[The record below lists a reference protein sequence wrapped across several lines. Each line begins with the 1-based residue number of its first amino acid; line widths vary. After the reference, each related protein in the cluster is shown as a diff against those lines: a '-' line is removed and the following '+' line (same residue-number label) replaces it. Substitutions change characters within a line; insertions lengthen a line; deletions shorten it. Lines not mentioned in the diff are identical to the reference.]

1 MSRPKR
7 TSRAR
12 WLRLILF
19 VGALTGLA
27 AVYRFALRYRE
38 RVGLPGGSPV
48 ETSPRE
54 FGLAFE
60 DVAVSAG
67 DHDLTGWFVPAA
79 ADSPPPRRR
88 RAARATAGAA
98 AAGAAAAESG
108 PAAATG
114 APPLPGASAG
124 QRPGIV
130 IVHGWESNRGRTFAH
145 VRYLYA
151 AGFHCLVFDVRGHGD
166 NPAETLPMN
175 VPEFAEDTV
184 AAVHWLAARPEV
196 SAVGVLGHSLGAAG
210 AIVAAAREPAIAAVA
225 SLSAP
230 ADLVRMTRRTFDMA
244 EMKIPE
250 PVATPLAWITAA
262 VLLAPRRHSLAD
274 ASAVVAA
281 AKYRGPL
288 LLVHGAQDHG
298 VPADHVRLIERAATD
313 SRGPDD
319 PKVEVLILPE
329 FGHRWLYEDAGCRR
343 KIAEFFAASLGGPV
357 PPEEAGGRA
366 AACVVVRPA
375 DPVYGFG
382 AQATRNPPTGPETAR
397 TDPPEAGS

>member
-1 MSRPKR
+1 MSRPR
-7 TSRAR
+7 RSSRAG

-27 AVYRFALRYRE
+27 AAYRFALRYRE
-38 RVGLPGGSPV
+38 RVGLPGRSPV

-54 FGLAFE
+54 FGLGFE
-60 DVAVSAG
+60 DADISAG
-67 DHDLTGWFVPAA
+67 DHHLAAWFVPAA
-79 ADSPPPRRR
+79 ADSPAPRRR
-88 RAARATAGAA
+88 RAARVTPAP
-98 AAGAAAAESG
+98 AESR
-108 PAAATG
+108 PVTVAAPSN
-114 APPLPGASAG
+114 APVPGASPEP
-124 QRPGIV
+124 RPGIV
-130 IVHGWESNRGRTFAH
+130 IVHGWESNRGRTFTH
-145 VRYLYA
+145 VRYLHA

-175 VPEFAEDTV
+175 VPEFAEDTA

-210 AIVAAAREPAIAAVA
+210 AIVAAAREPAIGAVA

-244 EMKIPE
+244 DMDIPE

-274 ASAVVAA
+274 ASAVAAA

-288 LLVHGAQDHG
+288 LLVHGAQHHG
-298 VPADHVRLIERAATD
+298 VPVEHVRLIERAATER
-313 SRGPDD
+313 RGPDD
-319 PKVEVLILPE
+319 PSVEVLILPE

-343 KIAEFFAASLGGPV
+343 KIAAFFAASLGGPV
-357 PPEEAGGRA
+357 PPDEAGERA
-366 AACVVVRPA
+366 AACTVVRPA

-382 AQATRNPPTGPETAR
+382 AQATGNPSTGPETAR